1 MKKSTYNFILY
12 HDGYGYWYNALS
24 GKFFRLT
31 QALSK
36 KVEPLLDNIEILQEE
51 AKPMY
56 EKLCDS
62 KFIIDDDVDEI
73 NVIRKCHQEA
83 VHSKDYFL
91 IILPTLNCNFKC
103 WYCIQEHIPSVMN
116 PETFE
121 TLKRHIDY
129 MIEEEKISS
138 LHIDWFGGEPF
149 MYFKK
154 IIEPLSRYAI
164 QKCEQH
170 NIPFMNSATTNGYF
184 INSDV
189 SSLLTDL
196 KFKQFQ
202 ITLDGEKVF
211 HDKVKFMKGCTSA
224 FEHVLKNINN
234 MLAQNHNIRVLLR
247 INYTH
252 ETLSGNIVP
261 EVNEYISEDNRSKAT
276 VFLKKVW
283 QEKKDK
289 NFHVVLKQILDDF
302 EKSGYYVSRGDM
314 MPTFTSCYV
323 NKKYYNAINYNG
335 NVVKC
340 TACNDIHKDKTKG
353 NLLSNGHI
361 VWDDSFDVKCQA
373 PTFENEKCLSCKKL
387 PICMGLCPRDHIA
400 GMTHCKKDVVDEI
413 FEESLLDYLIH
424 QYA

>member
-91 IILPTLNCNFKC
+91 IILPTLNCYFKC
-103 WYCIQEHIPSVMN
+103 WYCIQEHI
-116 PETFE
+116 
-121 TLKRHIDY
+121 RHIDY

-138 LHIDWFGGEPF
+138 LHIDWLDGEPF

-202 ITLDGEKVF
+202 ITLDG
-211 HDKVKFMKGCTSA
+211 
-224 FEHVLKNINN
+224 
-234 MLAQNHNIRVLLR
+234 
-247 INYTH
+247 
-252 ETLSGNIVP
+252 
-261 EVNEYISEDNRSKAT
+261 
-276 VFLKKVW
+276 
-283 QEKKDK
+283 
-289 NFHVVLKQILDDF
+289 
-302 EKSGYYVSRGDM
+302 
-314 MPTFTSCYV
+314 
-323 NKKYYNAINYNG
+323 
-335 NVVKC
+335 
-340 TACNDIHKDKTKG
+340 
-353 NLLSNGHI
+353 
-361 VWDDSFDVKCQA
+361 
-373 PTFENEKCLSCKKL
+373 
-387 PICMGLCPRDHIA
+387 
-400 GMTHCKKDVVDEI
+400 
-413 FEESLLDYLIH
+413 
-424 QYA
+424 

>member
-83 VHSKDYFL
+83 VLSKDYFL

-121 TLKRHIDY
+121 ALKRHIDY

-202 ITLDGEKVF
+202 ITLDGEKDF

-234 MLAQNHNIRVLLR
+234 MLAQNHDVRVFLR

-261 EVNEYISEDNRSKAT
+261 EVNEYISEDNRSKVT
-276 VFLKKVW
+276 VFLRKVW

-289 NFHVVLKQILDDF
+289 NFNVVLKQILDDF
-302 EKSGYYVSRGDM
+302 EKSGYYASRGEM
-314 MPTFTSCYV
+314 MPTYTSCYV
-323 NKKYYNAINYNG
+323 NKRE
-335 NVVKC
+335 
-340 TACNDIHKDKTKG
+340 
-353 NLLSNGHI
+353 
-361 VWDDSFDVKCQA
+361 FD
-373 PTFENEKCLSCKKL
+373 EL
-387 PICMGLCPRDHIA
+387 
-400 GMTHCKKDVVDEI
+400 
-413 FEESLLDYLIH
+413 
-424 QYA
+424 

>member
-1 MKKSTYNFILY
+1 MNIPQGKYFPCGNYFIKNPTSY
-12 HDGYGYWYNALS
+12 
-24 GKFFRLT
+24 
-31 QALSK
+31 
-36 KVEPLLDNIEILQEE
+36 I
-51 AKPMY
+51 
-56 EKLCDS
+56 
-62 KFIIDDDVDEI
+62 FIIDDDVDEI

-211 HDKVKFMKGCTSA
+211 HDKVKFMKDAHLPLNMFSRTSIICW
-224 FEHVLKNINN
+224 LKTI
-234 MLAQNHNIRVLLR
+234 
-247 INYTH
+247 TF
-252 ETLSGNIVP
+252 
-261 EVNEYISEDNRSKAT
+261 
-276 VFLKKVW
+276 VF
-283 QEKKDK
+283 
-289 NFHVVLKQILDDF
+289 
-302 EKSGYYVSRGDM
+302 Y
-314 MPTFTSCYV
+314 
-323 NKKYYNAINYNG
+323 
-335 NVVKC
+335 
-340 TACNDIHKDKTKG
+340 
-353 NLLSNGHI
+353 
-361 VWDDSFDVKCQA
+361 
-373 PTFENEKCLSCKKL
+373 
-387 PICMGLCPRDHIA
+387 
-400 GMTHCKKDVVDEI
+400 
-413 FEESLLDYLIH
+413 
-424 QYA
+424 